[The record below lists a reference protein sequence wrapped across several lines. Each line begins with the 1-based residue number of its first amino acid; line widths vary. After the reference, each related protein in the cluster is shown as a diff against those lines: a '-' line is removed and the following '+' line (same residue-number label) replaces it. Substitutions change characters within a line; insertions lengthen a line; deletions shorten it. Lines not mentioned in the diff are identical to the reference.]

1 MKQNVFAAFAVVLAL
16 PLAIAACGSGGTA
29 VPMTA
34 STNTAGSLSRS
45 LSPAEPPE
53 SFSKPPELT
62 AAESFTTYAEGG
74 RADVP
79 WADPVTY
86 SIEGAQVARF
96 DAAFAD
102 RRQTWEGCPTDT
114 MTYEGRDCPVS
125 PLRTIALLSR
135 DGGEVPLTVGCNRYQ
150 PAGAEH
156 ATTIWIRPTEQR
168 RDCFSDFAVAVSL
181 DRHGRVVSFDLALS
195 GP

>member
-1 MKQNVFAAFAVVLAL
+1 MATSITLES
-16 PLAIAACGSGGTA
+16 P
-29 VPMTA
+29 
-34 STNTAGSLSRS
+34 LSRS

-53 SFSKPPELT
+53 YFPKPPELT
-62 AAESFTTYAEGG
+62 AAESFTTYAEVG

-79 WADPVTY
+79 WADTVTY
-86 SIEGAQVARF
+86 SIEGTTVARF

-102 RRQTWEGCPTDT
+102 RRQTWDGCPPDT

-125 PLRTIALLSR
+125 PRRTIALLSR
-135 DGGEVPLTVGCNRYQ
+135 DGGEVVYETEVPPTVGCNRYQ
-150 PAGAEH
+150 SVGAEH
-156 ATTIWIRPTEQR
+156 ATTIWIRPAEQR

-181 DRHGRVVSFDLALS
+181 DRHGRIVSVDLTLS